1 MTGSTAAPVDAPAD
15 PREPWSALPEAGLDL
30 LFRTARSHKAWLPR
44 PVTDTLLRDIFE
56 LAQFGPTSTNGQPA
70 RLVFVRTA
78 EGKAR
83 LGPALHAGNVSKMM
97 QAPVT
102 AIIGHDLAFHHHQH
116 RLFPHRDVAAE
127 YRADP
132 EHAHTTAM
140 RNGTLQGAYL
150 MLAARARGLDCGPM
164 SGFHNEIVDAAFF
177 AGTSVRSNFLC
188 NLGYGDAA
196 VLLPRLPRLAFDDV
210 CSFA

>member
-1 MTGSTAAPVDAPAD
+1 MNGSMASRLDTPAD
-15 PREPWSALPEAGLDL
+15 PREPWSSLPEAGLDL
-30 LFRTARSHKAWLPR
+30 LFRAARSHKVWLPG
-44 PVTDTLLRDIFE
+44 PVADSLLRDMVE
-56 LAQFGPTSTNGQPA
+56 LMQFGPTSTNSLPA
-70 RLVFVRTA
+70 RFVFVRTA
-78 EGKAR
+78 EGKER
-83 LGPALHAGNVSKMM
+83 LGPALHAANVPRMM

-102 AIIGHDLAFHHHQH
+102 AIIGHDLAFHQHQQ

-132 EHAHTTAM
+132 EHARTTAM

-150 MLAARARGLDCGPM
+150 MLAARALGLDCGPM
-164 SGFHNEIVDAAFF
+164 SGFHNEIVDTAFF

-196 VLLPRLPRLAFDDV
+196 MLPPRLPRLAFDDV
-210 CSFA
+210 CTFA